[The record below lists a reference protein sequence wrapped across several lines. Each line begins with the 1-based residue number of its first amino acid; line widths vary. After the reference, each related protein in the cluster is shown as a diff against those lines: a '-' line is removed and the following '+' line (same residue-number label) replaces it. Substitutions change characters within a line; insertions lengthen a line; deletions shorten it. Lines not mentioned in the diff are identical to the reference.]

1 MKFKLIAILAIS
13 FTSLAACSNVSDKST
28 ESDAAETVPAVT
40 ENAAAISALPNFK
53 MKGTDG
59 KIINLADMKG
69 KKVFVNLWATWCPPC
84 KAEIPS
90 IENLYNKL
98 DKEKTVFVMLS
109 LDDDFELAKNYAQ
122 KNKMKLPVY
131 APADNIPPVFNTNGI
146 PATFIFDEQGALIK
160 VNNGMDNYDTDSYV
174 QLLK

>member
-1 MKFKLIAILAIS
+1 MKFKLIAILGLTL
-13 FTSLAACSNVSDKST
+13 TSMAACSDTDDKTTDTNLEVSAPVT
-28 ESDAAETVPAVT
+28 PENDAVVT
-40 ENAAAISALPNFK
+40 ALPDFK

-90 IENLYNKL
+90 IENLYSKL

-109 LDDDFELAKNYAQ
+109 LDDDFELAKTYAQ
-122 KNKMKLPVY
+122 NNKMKLPVY

-160 VNNGMDNYDTDSYV
+160 VNNGMDNYDTDNYV

>member
-1 MKFKLIAILAIS
+1 MNFKLIAIIGLAL
-13 FTSLAACSNVSDKST
+13 TSLAACSDTANKTT
-28 ESDAAETVPAVT
+28 ETKLEVTAPVAAENAV
-40 ENAAAISALPNFK
+40 AVSVLPDFK

-59 KIINLADMKG
+59 SIINLADMKG
-69 KKVFVNLWATWCPPC
+69 KKIFVNLWATWCPPC

-90 IENLYNKL
+90 IENLYSKL

-109 LDDDFELAKNYAQ
+109 LDEDFELAKAYAQ

-131 APADNIPPVFNTNGI
+131 APADNIPEVFNTNGI

-160 VNNGMDNYDTDSYV
+160 VNNGMDNYDTENYV